1 MGGWELSLGRAFRAK
16 LLMGMRHI
24 APYDLHSILTIKCTM
39 RAART
44 STRTPPGR
52 AGHTIWSPL
61 P

>member
-1 MGGWELSLGRAFRAK
+1 MDWAFPT
-16 LLMGMRHI
+16 LLLTVMRHI
-24 APYDLHSILTIKCTM
+24 TRVDLHSILTIIRTM
-39 RAART
+39 RA